1 MRNALKSLIVV
12 SLYFLEQ
19 FKGRSQLQLRHSLL
33 LENIFSMVTL
43 RAMEYILSFLLV
55 PYLLRTLG
63 PSQYGAIAFMQGIIG
78 YFTLIINYGFNM
90 TAPRDIACSSEK
102 EWPRLFSAYFWSMV
116 LLWMGSSVVFGL
128 GYLFSHKFL
137 SVALDVRLFFTV
149 YTSVIGFV
157 IFPIWFFQG
166 IQQMRY
172 ITILNLTGRMATI
185 VLLFL
190 LVKSS
195 DDYLTAAFLQSCT
208 PMFAGLISWIVLY
221 KIMPGLLQKPNK
233 KEIARVLK
241 EGWQIFISTLAINLY
256 TTSDLVI
263 LGALTN
269 NTIVGYYSGAD
280 KLINCIKRG
289 ISAVNDAVYPYI
301 SHLMKDSVSQAFQ
314 FLKKQFLV
322 YTICG
327 ILGGMLIIL
336 FSPRII
342 PWLLGSKYIPSIK
355 PLQIMGFV
363 PLIVSMSNV
372 LGYETMLPLGMERDF
387 SRVLIMASVL
397 NLTIIVPFINWQ
409 QASGVAMAMLITE
422 IFVTLAMGY
431 VLWREKILF

>member
-1 MRNALKSLIVV
+1 MD
-12 SLYFLEQ
+12 
-19 FKGRSQLQLRHSLL
+19 LRHRKL

-55 PYLLRTLG
+55 PYLLKTLG
-63 PSQYGAIAFMQGIIG
+63 PSRYGAIAFMQGIIG

-90 TAPRDIACSSEK
+90 TAPRDIARSSER
-102 EWPRLFSAYFWSMV
+102 EWPKLFSTYFWSMV
-116 LLWMGSSVVFGL
+116 LLWLGSGFVFGF
-128 GYLFSHKFL
+128 GYFFCNKFFH
-137 SVALDVRLFFTV
+137 AELDIKLFFAV

-172 ITILNLTGRMATI
+172 ITILNITGRMVTI

-190 LVKSS
+190 LVKSP

-208 PMFAGLISWIVLY
+208 SMFAGIISWFVLY
-221 KIMPGLLQKPNK
+221 KIKPGLLQKPEKN
-233 KEIARVLK
+233 EIIKAFK
-241 EGWQIFISTLAINLY
+241 EGWKIFVSTLAINLY

-263 LGALTN
+263 LGVLTN

-301 SHLMKDSVSQAFQ
+301 SRLMKESKSKAFQ
-314 FLKKQFLV
+314 FLKKQFLA
-322 YTICG
+322 YMICG
-327 ILGGMLIIL
+327 LLGGLLIII
-336 FSPRII
+336 FSPKIV

-363 PLIVSMSNV
+363 PLIVALSNV
-372 LGYETMLPLGMERDF
+372 LGYETMLPLGMEKDF
-387 SRVLIMASVL
+387 SKVLIEASIL
-397 NLTIIVPFINWQ
+397 NLLIIGPLIYWK
-409 QASGVAMAMLITE
+409 QAAGVAIAMLITE
-422 IFVTLAMGY
+422 TFVTLIMGY
-431 VLWREKILF
+431 VLWRKKVLV

>member
-1 MRNALKSLIVV
+1 MR
-12 SLYFLEQ
+12 
-19 FKGRSQLQLRHSLL
+19 LRHSLL
-33 LENIFSMVTL
+33 IENIFSMVTL

-55 PYLLRTLG
+55 PYLLKTLG
-63 PSQYGAIAFMQGIIG
+63 PSQYGAIAFMQGIAG

-102 EWPRLFSAYFWSMV
+102 DWPKLFSSYFWSMV
-116 LLWMGSSVVFGL
+116 LLWAGSSLIFAT
-128 GYLFSHKFL
+128 GYIILKNFFFIE
-137 SVALDVRLFFTV
+137 LDIKLFFAV
-149 YTSVIGFV
+149 YISVIGFV

-172 ITILNLTGRMATI
+172 ITMFNLIGRMVTI

-190 LVKSS
+190 LVKSP
-195 DDYLTAAFLQSCT
+195 DDYLIAAFLQSCT
-208 PMFAGLISWIVLY
+208 SLFAGLISWYILHR
-221 KIMPGLLQKPNK
+221 ITPGILQNPDKN
-233 KEIARVLK
+233 EIERAFK
-241 EGWQIFISTLAINLY
+241 EGWKIFVSTLAINLY

-263 LGALTN
+263 LGMLTN
-269 NTIVGYYSGAD
+269 NTVVGYYSGAD

-301 SHLMKDSVSQAFQ
+301 SRLMKESKQKAFH
-314 FLKKQFLV
+314 FLKKQF
-322 YTICG
+322 TIYVIWG
-327 ILGGMLIIL
+327 VIGGTIIL
-336 FSPRII
+336 IFSPRFI
-342 PWLLGSKYIPSIK
+342 PWLLGNKYIPSIR

-372 LGYETMLPLGMERDF
+372 LGYETMLPLGMEEDF

-397 NLTIIVPFINWQ
+397 NLLIIGPLIYWQ

-422 IFVTLAMGY
+422 TFVTLEMGY
-431 VLWREKILF
+431 VLWKKKSSIFKKTI

>member
-1 MRNALKSLIVV
+1 M
-12 SLYFLEQ
+12 
-19 FKGRSQLQLRHSLL
+19 QLRHSLL

-55 PYLLRTLG
+55 PYLLKILG

-78 YFTLIINYGFNM
+78 YFILVINYGFNM

-102 EWPRLFSAYFWSMV
+102 EWPKLFSAYFWSMI
-116 LLWMGSSVVFGL
+116 LLWIGSSIVFGF
-128 GYLFSHKFL
+128 GYFFCSKFL
-137 SVALDVRLFFTV
+137 SVVLDVRLFFAV

-172 ITILNLTGRMATI
+172 ITILNLTSRLATI

-190 LVKSS
+190 LVKSP
-195 DDYLTAAFLQSCT
+195 DDYIVAAFLQSCT
-208 PMFAGLISWIVLY
+208 PMLAGIISWLILY
-221 KIMPGLLQKPNK
+221 KIMPGLLQKPNRN
-233 KEIARVLK
+233 ETVRVFK

-263 LGALTN
+263 LGTLTN

-289 ISAVNDAVYPYI
+289 VSAVNDAVYPYI
-301 SHLMKDSVSQAFQ
+301 SHLMKESTSKAFEL
-314 FLKKQFLV
+314 LKKQFLAYMV
-322 YTICG
+322 CG
-327 ILGGMLIIL
+327 LLGSLLIVI
-336 FSPRII
+336 FSPRFI
-342 PWLLGSKYIPSIK
+342 PWLLGAKYIPAIK

-363 PLIVSMSNV
+363 PMIVALSNV
-372 LGYETMLPLGMERDF
+372 LGYETMLPLGMEKDF
-387 SRVLIMASVL
+387 SKVLIGASVL
-397 NLTIIVPFINWQ
+397 NLLIIVPFIYWK
-409 QASGVAMAMLITE
+409 QAIGVAIAMLITE
-422 IFVTLAMGY
+422 TFITLTMGY
-431 VLWREKILF
+431 VLWKKRTVIGVEK